1 MRRGALWCSGLPRP
15 LAVFLSLGITML
27 FSGFESIHWLSL
39 VTMIILVLWIAAA
52 RYAGRVFAEKEV
64 AAGS

>member
-1 MRRGALWCSGLPRP
+1 MRRGALLVQRFAKA

-27 FSGFESIHWLSL
+27 FSGFESIRWLSL
-39 VTMIILVLWIAAA
+39 VTVIILVLWIAAA